1 MFGLSRNV
9 TMALVGWLW
18 ADILLG
24 LFVIFLAVS
33 SVPVAEARV
42 EPGLDPTPL
51 EISVP
56 VNGAVLLT
64 GDASAIAA
72 ERQRFALEAE
82 RLVAE
87 AAGTR
92 RVAIVF
98 GFGSHGDPT
107 SGDKIAKAALEGLQ
121 SPRFAGAVMKAYHD
135 IVAGDP
141 GTAVALEI
149 YFHR

>member
-1 MFGLSRNV
+1 MFGLSKNV

-33 SVPVAEARV
+33 SAPVAEARI
-42 EPGLDPTPL
+42 EPGIDPTPL
-51 EISVP
+51 EITVA
-56 VNGAVLLT
+56 VDGATLLST
-64 GDASAIAA
+64 DADALVRERERFAA
-72 ERQRFALEAE
+72 EVERQVGELAP
-82 RLVAE
+82 
-87 AAGTR
+87 GR

-98 GFGSHGDPT
+98 AFGSHGDPV
-107 SGDKIAKAALEGLQ
+107 SGDRIARVGLEGLGQ
-121 SPRFAGAVMKAYHD
+121 PRFAGAVMKAYHD
-135 IVAGDP
+135 LVAGDP

>member
-1 MFGLSRNV
+1 VFGLSKNV
-9 TMALVGWLW
+9 TLALVGWLW

-42 EPGLDPTPL
+42 DPGIDPTPL
-51 EISVP
+51 EISVG
-56 VNGAVLLT
+56 VDGASLLST
-64 GDASAIAA
+64 DPDTVARERERFAA
-72 ERQRFALEAE
+72 EVERQ
-82 RLVAE
+82 VAE
-87 AAGTR
+87 LAPGR

-98 GFGSHGDPT
+98 AFGSHGDPV
-107 SGDKIAKAALEGLQ
+107 SGDRIARAAIEGLVQ
-121 SPRFAGAVMKAYHD
+121 PRFAGAVLKAYHD
-135 IVAGDP
+135 IVAGDT

>member
-1 MFGLSRNV
+1 MFGIGKNV
-9 TMALVGWLW
+9 TLALVGWLW

-33 SVPVAEARV
+33 SVPAAQAHV
-42 EPGLDPTPL
+42 EPGIDPTPL
-51 EISVP
+51 EISVR
-56 VNGAVLLT
+56 VHGASLLSA
-64 GDASAIAA
+64 DASVVAQERARFAA
-72 ERQRFALEAE
+72 EVERQ
-82 RLVAE
+82 VAE
-87 AAGTR
+87 QAAGR

-98 GFGSHGDPT
+98 GFGSHGDPV
-107 SGDKIAKAALEGLQ
+107 SGDRIARAALAGLDQ
-121 SPRFAGAVMKAYHD
+121 PRFAGAVLKSYHD

>member
-1 MFGLSRNV
+1 MFGLGKNV
-9 TMALVGWLW
+9 TLALVGWLW

-42 EPGLDPTPL
+42 DPGIDPTPL
-51 EISVP
+51 EISVA
-56 VNGAVLLT
+56 VDGAALLSS
-64 GDASAIAA
+64 DADAVARERERFAA
-72 ERQRFALEAE
+72 EVDRQ
-82 RLVAE
+82 VADL
-87 AAGTR
+87 APGR

-98 GFGSHGDPT
+98 AFGSHGDPV
-107 SGDKIAKAALEGLQ
+107 SGDRIARAAVEGLVA
-121 SPRFAGAVMKAYHD
+121 PRFAGAVLKAYHD
-135 IVAGDP
+135 IVAGDT

>member
-1 MFGLSRNV
+1 MFGLGKNV
-9 TMALVGWLW
+9 TLALVGWLW

-33 SVPVAEARV
+33 SVPVVDARV
-42 EPGLDPTPL
+42 DPGIDPTPL

-56 VNGAVLLT
+56 VTGATLL
-64 GDASAIAA
+64 SADVAAVTA
-72 ERQRFALEAE
+72 ERARFAEE
-82 RLVAE
+82 VE
-87 AAGTR
+87 R
-92 RVAIVF
+92 RVAELAPGRRVALVF
-98 GFGSHGDPT
+98 AFGTHGDPV
-107 SGDKIAKAALEGLQ
+107 SGDRVARAALEGLQ
-121 SPRFAGAVMKAYHD
+121 NMRSQGAVMKAYHD

>member
-1 MFGLSRNV
+1 MFGLGKSV
-9 TMALVGWLW
+9 TLALVGWLW

-42 EPGLDPTPL
+42 DPGIDPTPL

-56 VNGAVLLT
+56 VTGSVLLST
-64 GDASAIAA
+64 DAAAVTAERERFAA
-72 ERQRFALEAE
+72 EVD
-82 RLVAE
+82 RLVNE
-87 AAGTR
+87 AAPGR

-98 GFGSHGDPT
+98 GFGSHGDPVL
-107 SGDKIAKAALEGLQ
+107 GDRIARNALQGLSQ
-121 SPRFAGAVMKAYHD
+121 PRFAGAVVKAYHD
-135 IVAGDP
+135 IVAGDT

>member
-1 MFGLSRNV
+1 MFGLSKNV
-9 TMALVGWLW
+9 TLALVGWLW

-42 EPGLDPTPL
+42 APGIDPTPL
-51 EISVP
+51 EISVA
-56 VNGAVLLT
+56 VNGASLLS
-64 GDASAIAA
+64 GDAT
-72 ERQRFALEAE
+72 ERARFAQEVE
-82 RLVAE
+82 RRVGELAP
-87 AAGTR
+87 GR

-98 GFGSHGDPT
+98 AFGSHGDPV
-107 SGDKIAKAALEGLQ
+107 SGDKIARAALEGLQ

-135 IVAGDP
+135 IVAGDA